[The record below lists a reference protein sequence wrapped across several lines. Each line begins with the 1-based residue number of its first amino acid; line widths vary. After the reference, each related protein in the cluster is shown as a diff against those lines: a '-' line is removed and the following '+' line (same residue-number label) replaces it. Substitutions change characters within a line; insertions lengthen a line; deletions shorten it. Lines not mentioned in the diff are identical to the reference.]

1 MNRVNMLESLSE
13 NIIID
18 KDKCTSCGICVD
30 TCILDNLRLQLSPCR
45 QACPLG
51 VNCQGYVQLIARG
64 EEAKA
69 LELLRETL
77 PFPGILGRICS
88 QPCEDGCHHK
98 NTDGKSVA
106 IRALKRYLAD
116 EFDSNPALPEI
127 APDTDRSVA
136 VIGSGPAGLMAAY
149 DLRSRGHAVTIYESA
164 SEAGGMLRWAIPEFR
179 LPTAVVE
186 REIDLLRR
194 MGVTFR
200 LETAIGSDLEMN
212 AVKASHQAVI
222 VATGCPRHLQLE
234 NSGESLAGIVHGL
247 PFLKSVRYGQRPAVG
262 RQVVVIGGGNV
273 AVDAAQTALRLG
285 AEQVTMVC
293 LEAEHEV
300 PAHPDAMAQAKAEGI
315 RLECSWG
322 SVEFL
327 SQDDKL
333 NGVVFQ
339 RCVQV
344 FDDRNCFCPQFDACE
359 LNQIDCDMVIV
370 AIGQTADQ
378 QALDQMG
385 LVADITA
392 GVDPLTLQTSDPM
405 VFMAGDVLSG
415 ASSVIE
421 AMAKGRQ
428 AAESAH
434 RYLSAEHLRHGR
446 AYAGPFETGFEI
458 NTDHG
463 NGAERARIPHAALSG
478 VGDFDEIEQ
487 CFDQATA
494 RKEAGR
500 CYNCGVPFGK
510 YRTCWFC
517 LPCEVECPH
526 TAMWVEIP
534 YLLR

>member
-1 MNRVNMLESLSE
+1 MLESLSE
-13 NIIID
+13 NIIVD

-30 TCILDNLRLQLSPCR
+30 ICILDNLRLQLSPCR

-127 APDTDRSVA
+127 APDTHRSVA

-149 DLRSRGHAVTIYESA
+149 DLRSRGHAVTIYES
-164 SEAGGMLRWAIPEFR
+164 EPEPGGMLRWAIPEFR

-186 REIDLLRR
+186 HEIDLVRR

-200 LETAIGSDLEMN
+200 LETAIGSDSEMI
-212 AVKASHQAVI
+212 ALKASHQAVI
-222 VATGCPRHLQLE
+222 VATGCPRHLRLG
-234 NSGESLAGIVHGL
+234 NPDESLAAIVHGL
-247 PFLKSVRYGQRPAVG
+247 PFLKSVRCG
-262 RQVVVIGGGNV
+262 
-273 AVDAAQTALRLG
+273 TALRLG
-285 AEQVTMVC
+285 AEQVTMVS
-293 LEAEHEV
+293 LEAAHEV
-300 PAHPDAMAQAKAEGI
+300 PAHPDALAQAKAEGI

-327 SQDDKL
+327 SRHGKL

-344 FDDRNCFCPQFDACE
+344 FDDQDCFCPQFDACE
-359 LNQIDCDMVIV
+359 LKQIDCDMVIA

-378 QALDQMG
+378 QVLDRMG
-385 LVADITA
+385 LAADTTA

-415 ASSVIE
+415 PSSVIA

-446 AYAGPFETGFEI
+446 VYAGPFETGFEI

-463 NGAERARIPHAALSG
+463 NAAERAPIPHAALCG

-487 CFDQATA
+487 CFDPATA